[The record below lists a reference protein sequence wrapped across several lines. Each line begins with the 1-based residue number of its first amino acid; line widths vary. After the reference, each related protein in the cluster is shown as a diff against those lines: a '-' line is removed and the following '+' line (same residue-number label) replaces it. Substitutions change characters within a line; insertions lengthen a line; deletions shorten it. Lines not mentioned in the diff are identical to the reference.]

1 MLPDVTG
8 EYGKGCGLLFIGDD
22 WAEGHHDVVVHD
34 GAGKTLARRRLPEG
48 VDGFARFHE
57 LVASCWGEDSE
68 PDPAQVVVVIETD
81 RGVWVKALAV
91 AGYRVYPVN
100 PKQAARHKETIA
112 VSGKKDDF
120 FDAGALADMGRTRR
134 HQIRELAA
142 DSDIAEAVKIAARA
156 HQKLVWERTRHLLRM
171 RSALREY
178 FPAALDAYAALTLA
192 GPDALELLGRAPEP
206 ASAAKLTVTQI
217 TAALRRAGRRGDLAQ
232 RARGIQ
238 AVLRTAHLA
247 QPAVIAE
254 AYAASVQA
262 GAAVI
267 TTLNA
272 QIQVMEAKVSE
283 LFRRHPDAGIYL
295 SQPGIGVITGARM
308 PGEFG
313 DAPGRYADARARR
326 NYAATSPLTIAS
338 GKKKTVHARFIHND
352 HLVNAMHDQAFAA
365 ISASPGARAYYDELR
380 SREIDHT
387 DALRRVANRQA
398 GILHGCLKTGTGYD
412 EHTAWGHRSQ
422 PAAA

>member
-1 MLPDVTG
+1 MVSRG
-8 EYGKGCGLLFIGDD
+8 SGWKLLFVGDD
-22 WAEGHHDVVVHD
+22 WAEDHHDVCLQD
-34 GAGKTLARRRLPEG
+34 AAGRVLAARRLPGG
-48 VDGFARFHE
+48 VAGITRLHE
-57 LVASCWGEDSE
+57 LVAGHQDGD
-68 PDPAQVVVVIETD
+68 DPSQVVVAIETD
-81 RGVWVKALAV
+81 RGPWVRALVA
-91 AGYRVYPVN
+91 AGYRVYAVN
-100 PKQAARHKETIA
+100 PKQAARHREVVA
-112 VSGKKDDF
+112 VSGKKDDA
-120 FDAGALADMGRTRR
+120 FDAAALADMGRTRR
-134 HQIRELAA
+134 HQLREVAA
-142 DSDIAEAVKIAARA
+142 DSDEAEAVKVAARA
-156 HQKLVWERTRHLLRM
+156 HQKLVRERTRQALRM

-178 FPAALDAYAALTLA
+178 FPAALDAYAPLTLT
-192 GPDALELLGRAPEP
+192 GPDTLELLAKAPGP
-206 ASAAKLTVTQI
+206 AAAARLTIAQISAALKRARRHDVAGKARQI
-217 TAALRRAGRRGDLAQ
+217 RAALREQ
-232 RARGIQ
+232 
-238 AVLRTAHLA
+238 HLG
-247 QPAVIAE
+247 QPEIVTE
-254 AYAASVQA
+254 AYAAGVRAS
-262 GAAVI
+262 AAVI
-267 TTLNA
+267 TVLNE
-272 QIQVMEAKVSE
+272 QVKVMEAMVES

-387 DALRRVANRQA
+387 GALRRVANRQA
-398 GILHGCLKTGTGYD
+398 GILHGCPKTGTGYD